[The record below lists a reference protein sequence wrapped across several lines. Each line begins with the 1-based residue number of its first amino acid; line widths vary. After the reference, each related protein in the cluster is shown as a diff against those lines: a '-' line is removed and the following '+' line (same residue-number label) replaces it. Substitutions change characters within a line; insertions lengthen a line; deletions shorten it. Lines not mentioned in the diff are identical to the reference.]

1 MSGAEQADIGAIKRL
16 TREAGPFK
24 ARPTEL
30 TPAQCAGLL
39 HFYKRCKTMS
49 RRCDLL
55 NTGPMSG
62 NNVSHANNRTRR
74 RFEVNLCNVTLAS
87 ESLGQNF
94 KLRVAAKTLRT
105 VDFKGGLDAFLLGT
119 KNHKLTDKAKK
130 IKKAVAKKKE
140 EVAAA

>member
-1 MSGAEQADIGAIKRL
+1 MA
-16 TREAGPFK
+16 
-24 ARPTEL
+24 
-30 TPAQCAGLL
+30 
-39 HFYKRCKTMS
+39 

-62 NNVSHANNRTRR
+62 NNVSHAMNKTRR

-87 ESLGQNF
+87 DALGQKF
-94 KLRVAAKTLRT
+94 RMRIAAKTLRT

-130 IKKAVAKKKE
+130 IKKQIVKLE
-140 EVAAA
+140 ESKAA